1 MREILRNGVLA
12 AMLASS
18 GFAVAQ
24 TYPTKPIRFIA
35 AFPAGGPS
43 DIVARAMAKRMSE
56 VLGQPVIVDNRTGAG
71 GNIGAEAVAKAPPDG
86 YTVLLGGSYVIIAP
100 ALYLKPPFDPIRDF
114 APIGLIVSNQYVLV
128 IHPSVPARS
137 VRDLIKV
144 AKAQPGKLNY
154 ASTGP
159 GSPPRLAGEL
169 FKSMAGVDMVN
180 ISYKG
185 ATPALIDMIGGH
197 IDVYFGGISGTLPPI
212 ASNKI
217 RPLAVTSTKRSSQ
230 LPEIPTVAEAA
241 LPGYDITT
249 WFGLLAPA
257 GTPREI
263 INKLNAVI
271 IGIVNEKEMTNYL
284 IGQGVDPVTNTPD
297 QFAAYIKNEVPKFAK
312 IVKAAGITPE

>member
-1 MREILRNGVLA
+1 MREILRIGALG
-12 AMLASS
+12 AMLVIGGSAL
-18 GFAVAQ
+18 AQ
-24 TYPTKPIRFIA
+24 AFPTKPIRFVA

-263 INKLNAVI
+263 VNKLNAVI

>member
-1 MREILRNGVLA
+1 MRKILRNGVLA
-12 AMLASS
+12 AMLVGS

-71 GNIGAEAVAKAPPDG
+71 GNIGAEAVAKSPPDG
-86 YTVLLGGSYVIIAP
+86 YTVLLGGSYVTIAP

-128 IHPSVPARS
+128 THPSVPARS

-185 ATPALIDMIGGH
+185 ATPALIE
-197 IDVYFGGISGTLPPI
+197 PP
-212 ASNKI
+212 
-217 RPLAVTSTKRSSQ
+217 
-230 LPEIPTVAEAA
+230 
-241 LPGYDITT
+241 
-249 WFGLLAPA
+249 
-257 GTPREI
+257 PR
-263 INKLNAVI
+263 
-271 IGIVNEKEMTNYL
+271 
-284 IGQGVDPVTNTPD
+284 
-297 QFAAYIKNEVPKFAK
+297 
-312 IVKAAGITPE
+312 